1 MSAPRPVPAV
11 LAVILRGEEVLL
23 VRRANPPDAGLWGF
37 PGGKIELG
45 ETLGAAAEREARE
58 ETGVRCRAGAAFAAL
73 DAFHREDGALRA
85 HYVMVAV
92 TCAWL
97 EGEPLAADDAAHAL
111 LSRYEAA
118 GSDGTQRSL
127 AKPSRARQSQY
138 AEISTI
144 SGPWS

>member
-45 ETLGAAAEREARE
+45 ETLGAAAEREALE

-97 EGEPLAADDAAHAL
+97 EGEPLAADDALEAAWAPIAGLAVRTDTSADVESVAHA
-111 LSRYEAA
+111 A
-118 GSDGTQRSL
+118 
-127 AKPSRARQSQY
+127 RAF
-138 AEISTI
+138 
-144 SGPWS
+144 G